1 MADLPADNRG
11 FLQPYLPRLL
21 VGWLTEDPATSYRT
35 VEGSVVFVDISGF
48 TKLSE
53 RLAKRG
59 KVGAEELTDTI
70 GACFTRLLAVAYGDG
85 GGLVKFG
92 GDALLLLFDGP
103 DHAMK
108 ACRAAIGMRRAL
120 REIGTLQTAGGK
132 VTLRMSVGVHSG
144 DFHFFLV
151 GDSHREL
158 IIAGPA
164 ASQTVLMEGT
174 AQAGEVVVSPE
185 TAAMLPRSVLGKAK
199 GPGVLLRHE
208 PRGLSTGA
216 AEDGLR
222 ADPEVLRV
230 AIPVAIRERLLAG
243 YLEPEH
249 RRVTVAFLHYDGTDH
264 LIEHSGPEVAAR
276 ALDELVR
283 DVQEAADEQGLVFLA
298 TDIDADGGKI
308 ILASGAARSTGNDE
322 ERMLLA
328 LRRIADGERALPL
341 RIGVNR
347 GRVFAGDIGPSYRR
361 TFTIMGDAV
370 NLAARL
376 MAAAEPG
383 QILATSEVLDR
394 SRTVFDTEAL
404 PPFSV
409 KGKAKPVTAY
419 RVGSVAGAGA
429 EESLGEFPL
438 VGRGQEV
445 DALLAALART
455 RKGEGRVIDI
465 VGEPGIGKSR
475 LVQEL
480 LDRADGATV
489 ATVSCELYESSIPY
503 SPFRTILRRLYGIGE
518 GGDEGAAADQL
529 RALVSDRAPDLLP
542 WLPLLGIPLGL
553 DLPPT
558 PETEQLEDEF
568 LRPRLE
574 QVSGELLDRLLPD
587 VTVLTIE
594 NAQWMDEPS
603 VGLLG
608 HLGRMVPD
616 RPWLVCVTRRDD
628 VGFEAPAGTE
638 TLELLP
644 LRPEASEVLAAAA
657 SEDAPL
663 APHELAILTER
674 SGGNPLFLLELVSA
688 AREAGGVEALPDSVE
703 TLLVARID
711 SLPSQDR
718 VLLYRASVLGPA
730 FDPDLLP
737 AVLPEDVEPGP
748 AVYARVGGFLVPQDR
763 MIRFRSAVLR
773 DAAYEALPYRV
784 RRDLHGRVGEV
795 ILGMCGDDPDPEAER
810 LSLHFFHAQRY
821 AEAWYFSRIAGERAR
836 GIYANVEAETFYER
850 ALEAA
855 RWLDGI
861 DPRDRIAAW
870 ESLGDVRMRVGSYQ
884 DAGAA
889 YSSARRLL
897 ADTPIDQARLL
908 LKQSWVPYRSG
919 SFSQA
924 LRWITQGLKLLEGR
938 SGREAGAQRAQL
950 KVWYASSRQQQGR
963 NRDAVRWCEEA
974 IREGAASGDQDA
986 IAHAYY
992 LLDWIY
998 HSMGRPDLATH
1009 SPKALAIYEELG
1021 ELVQQ
1026 SAVLN
1031 NMGANAYYEGRWKD
1045 ALDLY
1050 ARGREVDRRIGD
1062 EVGAAFETLNI
1073 GEILSDQGHGQEAER
1088 SLREALRVFRAA
1100 ADVSGVAYALG
1111 TLGRLASRRGSFD
1124 DAMAM
1129 LQEAREGFSHV
1140 GEEGQVLEIDAR
1152 IAECH
1157 LFRGDGQTALATADE
1172 LLARAHARE
1181 GVPAQSPMLHRI
1193 RGLALMQLGRLEEAG
1208 PALEESLSAASRRR
1222 ATFEVALTLRALRD
1236 LSAMQGEV
1244 PEPRR
1249 EAEADELIEGLGIVW
1264 MPKVP
1269 LPEPSP

>member
-1 MADLPADNRG
+1 MADRPADDRG
-11 FLQPYLPRLL
+11 VLQPYLPRLL
-21 VGWLTEDPATSYRT
+21 VGWLAEDPTTSYRT

-59 KVGAEELTDTI
+59 KVGAEELTDAI

-108 ACRAAIGMRRAL
+108 ASRAAIGMRRAL

-144 DFHFFLV
+144 HFHFFLV
-151 GDSHREL
+151 GGSHREL
-158 IIAGPA
+158 IITGPA

-174 AQAGEVVVSPE
+174 AEAGEVLVSPE
-185 TAAMLPRSVLGKAK
+185 TAAMLPRSVLGSAK
-199 GPGVLLRHE
+199 GPGILLRRE
-208 PRGLSTGA
+208 PRGLSGPA
-216 AEDGLR
+216 ADGPR
-222 ADPEVLRV
+222 ADPEVLRT

-243 YLEPEH
+243 DLEPEH
-249 RRVTVAFLHYDGTDH
+249 RRVTVAFLHFDGTDH
-264 LIEHSGPEVAAR
+264 LIERSGPEVAAR

-283 DVQEAADEQGLVFLA
+283 DIQEAADEQGLVFLA
-298 TDIDADGGKI
+298 SDIDGDGGKV

-394 SRTVFDTEAL
+394 SRTVFAAEML
-404 PPFSV
+404 PPFSA
-409 KGKAKPVTAY
+409 KGKAKPVKAY
-419 RVGSVAGAGA
+419 RVGGVAGART
-429 EESLGEFPL
+429 ERSLGDFPL
-438 VGRGQEV
+438 LGRGEEV
-445 DALLAALART
+445 DALLGALART
-455 RKGEGRVIDI
+455 AKGEGRVIDI

-475 LVQEL
+475 LVREL
-480 LDRADGATV
+480 LDHAEGATV
-489 ATVSCELYESSIPY
+489 VAISCELYESSIPY
-503 SPFRTILRRLYGIGE
+503 SPFRTMLRRLYGISE

-529 RALVSDRAPDLLP
+529 HALVADRAPDLLP

-558 PETEQLEDEF
+558 PETEQLEAEF

-608 HLGRMVPD
+608 HLSHMVPD
-616 RPWLVCVTRRDD
+616 RPWLVCVTRRDN

-638 TLELLP
+638 TLELPP

-663 APHELAILTER
+663 ASHDLAALTER
-674 SGGNPLFLLELVSA
+674 SGGNPLFLLELVA
-688 AREAGGVEALPDSVE
+688 AAQAAGGVEALPDSVE

-718 VLLYRASVLGPA
+718 TLLYRASVLGPT
-730 FDPDLLP
+730 FDPELLS
-737 AVLPEDVEPGP
+737 AVLPDGVSSGRTGVRHLGE
-748 AVYARVGGFLVPQDR
+748 FLLPQDR
-763 MIRFRSAVLR
+763 VIRFRSALLR

-784 RRDLHGRVGEV
+784 RRDLHARVGEA
-795 ILGMCGDDPDPEAER
+795 ILAICGEDPDPEAER

-836 GIYANVEAETFYER
+836 AIYANVEAATFFER
-850 ALEAA
+850 AVESARQLE
-855 RWLDGI
+855 GI
-861 DPRDRIAAW
+861 EPVDRADAW
-870 ESLGDVRMRVGSYQ
+870 ESLGDVRNRLGRYR
-884 DAGAA
+884 DAGEA
-889 YSSARRLL
+889 YRAARRLL
-897 ADTPIDQARLL
+897 DGDRLGEARLM
-908 LKQSWVPYRSG
+908 LKESWIPERSG
-919 SFSQA
+919 RFSQS
-924 LRWITQGLKLLEGR
+924 LRWIARGLSRLEGVP
-938 SGREAGAQRAQL
+938 GPEAGGQRAQL
-950 KVWYASSRQQQGR
+950 MAWYASVRLAQGR
-963 NRDAVRWCEEA
+963 HREAVRWCHRALEEA
-974 IREGAASGDQDA
+974 EASGERYA
-986 IAHAYY
+986 LAHAYY
-992 LLDWIY
+992 KLDEAHY
-998 HSMGRPDLATH
+998 AMGRPDLATY
-1009 SPKALAIYEELG
+1009 SPRALAIYEELG
-1021 ELVQQ
+1021 DLVQQ

-1031 NMGANAYYEGRWKD
+1031 NMGANAYFEGRWKD
-1045 ALDLY
+1045 ALELY
-1050 ARGREVDRRIGD
+1050 ERGRNIAMKTGD
-1062 EVGAAFETLNI
+1062 EVNAAFGTGNI
-1073 GEILSDQGHGQEAER
+1073 GEILSDQGHLEEAER
-1088 SLREALRVFRAA
+1088 YFRDALRVYRAA
-1100 ADVSGVAYALG
+1100 DYLSGVAYAMNH
-1111 TLGRLASRRGSFD
+1111 LGRLASRQGRHEEALSLFAEAD
-1124 DAMAM
+1124 DTFRHIGEVGEVVET
-1129 LQEAREGFSHV
+1129 EARV
-1140 GEEGQVLEIDAR
+1140 
-1152 IAECH
+1152 AECL
-1157 LFRGDGQTALATADE
+1157 LFRGDGAAALAKAE
-1172 LLARAHARE
+1172 EALGSAEALGRE
-1181 GVPAQSPMLHRI
+1181 APQGPLLHRI
-1193 RGLALMQLGRLEEAG
+1193 RGFALMQLGRLEDAAT
-1208 PALEESLSAASRRR
+1208 ALHESLDAAERRR
-1222 ATFEVALTLRALRD
+1222 ADYEVAFTLSALGRLARRRGEAPDPDQEAKARAL
-1236 LSAMQGEV
+1236 M
-1244 PEPRR
+1244 
-1249 EAEADELIEGLGIVW
+1249 DELGVVW
-1264 MPKVP
+1264 TPDVP
-1269 LPEPSP
+1269 LPDPAA